1 MMLIVLLIAI
11 VGGWVIAACLRRRYI
26 RKKEREIEM
35 RPPVAWGPHQM
46 QASTGGYNY
55 GDGVVD
61 AGRAKEAKMLA
72 AQATPADRTGAKVK
86 KGWLSKERT

>member
-1 MMLIVLLIAI
+1 
-11 VGGWVIAACLRRRYI
+11 
-26 RKKEREIEM
+26 
-35 RPPVAWGPHQM
+35 M

-72 AQATPADRTGAKVK
+72 AQATPADRTRAKEK